1 MGQHNVRTTKFS
13 SAMEILPFV
22 FLGRVVRVY
31 RGTAEIWKWSG
42 MLEDTNTFYTCV

>member
-31 RGTAEIWKWSG
+31 RGTAEI
-42 MLEDTNTFYTCV
+42 LEMVRHVGGY